1 MIGRRGDTN
10 LTKMKPSYSFK
21 YIPVL
26 LFFFCFG
33 KNEAQTV
40 RILIEV
46 GELRHEFGDYSG
58 AIDAYSLAIE
68 LNPTAFAY
76 NSRGMSRAASGDDDG
91 AISDF
96 NRSIEMN
103 DKFLAAYLN
112 RAASK
117 YNLED
122 YYGAIEDYG
131 KVIGMD
137 QQNAI
142 AWYGR
147 GISHIQIRYFIG
159 ACEDLNKAVELGLDF
174 AGELIREHC
183 R

>member
-1 MIGRRGDTN
+1 
-10 LTKMKPSYSFK
+10 MKAFQSLK
-21 YIPVL
+21 YFPVIL
-26 LFFFCFG
+26 LFFYFSN
-33 KNEAQTV
+33 NEAQTG

-46 GELRHEFGDYSG
+46 GELRHEFGDYTG

-68 LNPTAFAY
+68 LHPTAFAY
-76 NSRGMSRAASGDDDG
+76 NNRGMSRAALGDDEG

-96 NRSIEMN
+96 NRSIEIN
-103 DKFLAAYLN
+103 NKFLPAYLN

-117 YNLED
+117 YNMED

-131 KVIGMD
+131 KVIEMD

-147 GISHIQIRYFIG
+147 GISQVQIRYFIG
-159 ACEDLNKAVELGLDF
+159 ACEDLNKAFKLGLGF
-174 AGELIREHC
+174 AQELIREHC

>member
-1 MIGRRGDTN
+1 
-10 LTKMKPSYSFK
+10 MKACYSLK
-21 YIPVL
+21 YILVF
-26 LFFFCFG
+26 LFFFSFG
-33 KNEAQTV
+33 NNEAQTV

-76 NSRGMSRAASGDDDG
+76 NSRGMSRAASGDDEG

-96 NRSIEMN
+96 NRSIEID
-103 DKFLAAYLN
+103 DKYLPAYLN

-122 YYGAIEDYG
+122 FYDAIDDYG
-131 KVIGMD
+131 YVIEMD
-137 QQNAI
+137 PENAI
-142 AWYGR
+142 GWYGR
-147 GISHIQIRYFIG
+147 GISQIQIKYFIG
-159 ACEDLNKAVELGLDF
+159 ACEDLGKAVELGLGF
-174 AGELIREHC
+174 AGDLIQEHC